1 LAAVTTPTEAPSDVT
16 GRPLALRGV
25 DLDRF
30 FRPQRIAFVG
40 ATDTTGSQAA
50 MNLRM
55 LCSWADDEGV
65 EVVPV
70 NPRRDEVDGRRCYP
84 SLREVPGDL
93 DVVVVMVPAA
103 AAVEVLEDAEA
114 VGAPF
119 AVLFPA
125 GFAESGDDGADRQER
140 VARLLAQ
147 GRLRVLGPNT
157 TLGSFQRF
165 SPGVGGDRIALI
177 TQSGHQGRPI
187 YQAQDLGVGLSH
199 WAPTGN
205 EVDLETADFVAYFA
219 DQSDVGV
226 IAAYVEG
233 FADGRTLLLAADH
246 AAERGVPIVV
256 VKVGR
261 TELGRSWAR
270 SHSGH
275 LAGSDAVTSAAL
287 RQAGVIRVDAL
298 DELLD
303 VSVLL
308 ARSSAPLADGIA
320 IYSISGGTGA
330 HAADLA
336 TAAGLSVPELSQVTQ
351 DRLHEHISPFLRV
364 SNPIDSGG
372 MPSMDEDAG
381 RAIID
386 AILDDP
392 AIGALVVPMP
402 GSFSPLGEI
411 MSRHLVEA
419 AQRTDK
425 LVCVVWGSP
434 VGDEPAYRDVLLPS
448 GLPVFRTVP
457 NCLTALRAW
466 SDHHAFLARRRSPF
480 ADAPREPSPA
490 AATARDL
497 LTDGTMTEHASKA
510 VLAAYGV
517 RVTRDVL
524 CADPDAA
531 VDAARGLDGPVVLKI
546 SSSHIAHK
554 SDLGLVR
561 VGVDGDEEV
570 RAVAAELLAVAAEHA
585 PPGAIDGLLVCE
597 LVTGGTETI
606 LGVVRDELF
615 GPVVVFGLGGV
626 AVEVYGD
633 VTFRVPPFDRDE
645 AHRMIREVRGL
656 PLLTGARGAP
666 PADLES
672 LVDAVMTV
680 QRLALD
686 LHDDVIE
693 LDVNPLIAGPDGCVA
708 VDALVVTRGANDE
721 T

>member
-1 LAAVTTPTEAPSDVT
+1 MATVTTSTVPVDVT
-16 GRPLALRGV
+16 GRPLALREV

-30 FRPQRIAFVG
+30 FAPDRVAFVG
-40 ATDTTGSQAA
+40 ASDSEGSQAA
-50 MNLRM
+50 MNWRLLRA
-55 LCSWADDEGV
+55 WADPAGV
-65 EVVPV
+65 EVIPV
-70 NPRRDEVDGRRCYP
+70 NPRRGEVDGLPCYP
-84 SLREVPGDL
+84 SLREVPGDV
-93 DVVVVMVPAA
+93 DVVVIMVPAA
-103 AAVEVLEDAEA
+103 AAVGVLEDAEA

-125 GFAESGDDGADRQER
+125 GFAESGDDGSDRQER
-140 VARLLAQ
+140 VARVLEG
-147 GRLRVLGPNT
+147 GRLHVLGPNT
-157 TLGSFQRF
+157 TLGSFQVF

-187 YQAQDLGVGLSH
+187 YQAQQLGVGLSH

-205 EVDLETADFVAYFA
+205 EVDLEVADFAAYFA
-219 DQSDVGV
+219 EQDDVGV

-233 FADGRTLLLAADH
+233 FSDGRTLLLAADH

-261 TELGRSWAR
+261 TELGRSWAQ

-298 DELLD
+298 DQLLD

-308 ARSSAPLADGIA
+308 ARSGPPVADGIA

-336 TAAGLSVPELSQVTQ
+336 TAAGLSVPELSEATQ
-351 DRLHEHISPFLRV
+351 ATLHEHISPFLRV
-364 SNPIDSGG
+364 SNPVDSGG
-372 MPSMDEDAG
+372 MPSMDDVAG

-386 AILDDP
+386 AILADP

-402 GSFSPLGEI
+402 GAFSPLGEI
-411 MSRHLVEA
+411 MSEHLVDA
-419 AQRTDK
+419 AKHTGK

-448 GLPVFRTVP
+448 GIPVFRTVP
-457 NCLTALRAW
+457 NCLTALKAW
-466 SDHHAFLARRRSPF
+466 VDHHEFLGRRRSPF
-480 ADAPREPSPA
+480 ADAPREPSPSA
-490 AATARDL
+490 ARTRPLLAR
-497 LTDGTMTEHASKA
+497 GTMSEHTSKQ
-510 VLAAYGV
+510 VLEAYGV
-517 RVTRDVL
+517 PVTRDVL
-524 CADPDAA
+524 CADAEAA
-531 VDAARGLDGPVVLKI
+531 VDAARDLGGPVVLKI
-546 SSSHIAHK
+546 SSSAIAHK

-561 VGVDGDEEV
+561 VGVEGDDAV
-570 RAVAAELLAVAAEHA
+570 RAVASELLATAADHA
-585 PPGAIDGLLVCE
+585 PADAIDGVLVCE
-597 LVTGGTETI
+597 LVSGGTETI
-606 LGVVRDELF
+606 LGIVRDELF
-615 GPVVVFGLGGV
+615 GPVVVFGIGGV

-645 AHRMIREVRGL
+645 ARRMVLEVRGL
-656 PLLTGARGAP
+656 PLLTGARGRP
-666 PADLES
+666 PADLDA
-672 LVDAVMTV
+672 LVDAVMAV

-686 LHDDVIE
+686 LHDEVLE

-708 VDALVVTRGANDE
+708 VDALIVTRTGDP

>member
-1 LAAVTTPTEAPSDVT
+1 MAPVTTPTTVPVDVT
-16 GRPLALRGV
+16 GRPLALREL
-25 DLDRF
+25 DLDRLF
-30 FRPQRIAFVG
+30 APRRIAFVG
-40 ATDTTGSQAA
+40 ASDTEGSQAA
-50 MNLRM
+50 LNLR
-55 LCSWADDEGV
+55 LLTGWADATGV

-70 NPRRDEVDGRRCYP
+70 NPRRREVDGRRCYP
-84 SLREVPGDL
+84 SLHDVPGEL

-103 AAVEVLEDAEA
+103 AAVSVLEDAET

-125 GFAESGDDGADRQER
+125 GFAEAGDDGADRQAR
-140 VARLLAQ
+140 VSRLLAE
-147 GRLRVLGPNT
+147 GRLHVLGPNT
-157 TLGSFQRF
+157 TLGAFQDF
-165 SPGVGGDRIALI
+165 SPGVGGKRIALI

-187 YQAQDLGVGLSH
+187 YQAQQLGVGLSH

-205 EVDLETADFVAYFA
+205 EVDLESADFAAYFA
-219 DQSDVGV
+219 AQDDVGV
-226 IAAYVEG
+226 VAAYIEG
-233 FADGRTLLLAADH
+233 FADGRTLLLAADR
-246 AAERGVPIVV
+246 AAEHGVPIVV

-287 RQAGVIRVDAL
+287 RQAGIVRVDAL
-298 DELLD
+298 DQLLD

-308 ARSSAPLADGIA
+308 ARAGPPLADGIA

-336 TAAGLSVPELSQVTQ
+336 TAAGLSVPELSVATQ
-351 DRLHEHISPFLRV
+351 ARLHEHVSPFLRV
-364 SNPIDSGG
+364 SNPVDSGG
-372 MPSMDEDAG
+372 MPSMDETAG

-419 AQRTDK
+419 AARTDK

-434 VGDEPAYRDVLLPS
+434 VGDEPAYRDVRLPS
-448 GLPVFRTVP
+448 GIPVFRTVP
-457 NCLTALRAW
+457 NCVTALRAW
-466 SDHHAFLARRRSPF
+466 VDHHAFLARRRSPF
-480 ADAPREPSPA
+480 VDAPREPSPA
-490 AATARDL
+490 AAVARPL
-497 LTDGTMTEHASKA
+497 LRPGTMSEHASKS
-510 VLAAYGV
+510 VLSAYGV

-524 CADPDAA
+524 CTDAEAA
-531 VDAARGLDGPVVLKI
+531 VAAARQLGGRVVLKI
-546 SSSHIAHK
+546 SSPAIAHK

-561 VGVDGDEEV
+561 VGVAGDDQV
-570 RAVAAELLAVAAEHA
+570 RSVATELLGTAAEHA
-585 PPGAIDGLLVCE
+585 SPDEIEGVLVCE
-597 LVTGGTETI
+597 QVEGGTETI

-645 AHRMIREVRGL
+645 AHRMVREVRGL
-656 PLLTGARGAP
+656 PLLTGARGRPA
-666 PADLES
+666 ADLEA
-672 LVDAVMTV
+672 LVDAIMAV
-680 QRLALD
+680 QRLAVD
-686 LHDDVIE
+686 LHDEVVE
-693 LDVNPLIAGPDGCVA
+693 LDVNPLVAGPDGCVA
-708 VDALVVTRGANDE
+708 VDALVVTRTEDE
-721 T
+721 A